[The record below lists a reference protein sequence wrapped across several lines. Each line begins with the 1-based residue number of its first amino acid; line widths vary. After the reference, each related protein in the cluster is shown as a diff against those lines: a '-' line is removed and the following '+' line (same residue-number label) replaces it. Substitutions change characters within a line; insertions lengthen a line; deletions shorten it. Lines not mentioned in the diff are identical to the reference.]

1 MATLGRIVGLCGV
14 VRGRIIISRM
24 IDAPGTF
31 LRGVE

>member
-1 MATLGRIVGLCGV
+1 MATLGRIVGLCEV
-14 VRGRIIISRM
+14 VRGRIVSRM